1 MDLRK
6 QLEGKWKYHKGS
18 AARFLTDAQEVLAP
32 TTVTTATNRPAKNP
46 KKLRDEIHEKREL
59 LVMLD
64 QQIVPLLTEETIDGF
79 CQESGAIID
88 DLHSAH
94 YDLTE
99 LVRQTVSSLHIETA
113 PPAVVSTT
121 STTPEPPLAVVAQ
134 PATVLKLLS

>member
-6 QLEGKWKYHKGS
+6 QLEGKWKYHKGR
-18 AARFLTDAQEVLAP
+18 AARLLTDAQEVLAP

-79 CQESGAIID
+79 FF
-88 DLHSAH
+88 
-94 YDLTE
+94 
-99 LVRQTVSSLHIETA
+99 
-113 PPAVVSTT
+113 
-121 STTPEPPLAVVAQ
+121 
-134 PATVLKLLS
+134 